1 MTYSPRA
8 RYGNKTGTRISEDHP
23 GRHVMAT
30 GEPEVGWGTQVRG
43 NIMNAMIPVRRNGE
57 VIGYIWANELTDD
70 IDRQALAMDVKIIAV
85 IALGILFSLLIIIVF
100 PVISAV
106 ISVQLKAVSVISL
119 MTSILICR

>member
-1 MTYSPRA
+1 M
-8 RYGNKTGTRISEDHP
+8 
-23 GRHVMAT
+23 
-30 GEPEVGWGTQVRG
+30 RG

-70 IDRQALAMDVKIIAV
+70 IDRRALAMDVKIIAV